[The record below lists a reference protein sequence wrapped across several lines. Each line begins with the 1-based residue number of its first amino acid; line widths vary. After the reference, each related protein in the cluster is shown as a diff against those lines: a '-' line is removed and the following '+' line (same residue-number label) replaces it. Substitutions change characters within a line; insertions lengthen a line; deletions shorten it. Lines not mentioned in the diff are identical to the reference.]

1 MNTGWSHFYLMAK
14 SSQNLNVD
22 FQLKLLIYDRFE
34 WNGSGA
40 LAKWIV
46 KVKGR
51 NLEAQDA
58 SRVFLV
64 IWEGFLDFIPRVMQE
79 TTVRFG
85 VGE

>member
-1 MNTGWSHFYLMAK
+1 VRGKWYKQMEDVGAGAWYVTERKSYRMAG
-14 SSQNLNVD
+14 
-22 FQLKLLIYDRFE
+22 ITE
-34 WNGSGA
+34 GA
-40 LAKWIV
+40 DGEVV

>member
-1 MNTGWSHFYLMAK
+1 MAK

-51 NLEAQDA
+51 RAAELWHSFYKWNLMTGHEYYSQI
-58 SRVFLV
+58 FCLTQILV
-64 IWEGFLDFIPRVMQE
+64 TKIL
-79 TTVRFG
+79 
-85 VGE
+85 